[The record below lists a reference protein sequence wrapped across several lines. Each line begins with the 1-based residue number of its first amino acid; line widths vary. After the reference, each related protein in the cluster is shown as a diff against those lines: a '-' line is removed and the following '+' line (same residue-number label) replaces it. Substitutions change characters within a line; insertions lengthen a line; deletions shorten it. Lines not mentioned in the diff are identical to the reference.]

1 MRTVVLWSALVFLVA
16 MSAPALP
23 ARAQDLS
30 STNYQVLAPVIVSG
44 GGYSNSSSFS
54 VLGVI
59 SEFTHDIASSLSFGS
74 NPGFAAFPFVSTP
87 VVSATGGNASASLS
101 WTAATGVLGYSVS
114 SYSIGQS
121 GVSGGPYSFTSVG
134 NVLSSSVSGL
144 TNGSTYYFIIRA
156 HDQSSLVIATSS
168 QVSATPA
175 APAPPPPAGGGG
187 GGGGGGGIVSPQ
199 TIVNFSGRA
208 YPKSSVTFL
217 KDAQVAVTTIA
228 GTDAQFSAS
237 LTNLTG
243 GNYIFA
249 VYAEDKDGNRSSLLT
264 FPVAVTTG
272 ATTNVSGIFL
282 APTLSSDKSEV
293 KKGDTVTLFGQSV
306 PKSDIIISVN
316 SAEEFFGRTI
326 TDKDGVYLYNFDS
339 TVLEYGSHT
348 AKSKSSIGNE
358 LISSF
363 SATASFKVGTKNIIA
378 TKTTKCSIIGD
389 LNDDC
394 KVNLT
399 DFSIM
404 AYWYKR
410 TLSGNGFRADLN
422 RDGKVNLTDFSI
434 LAAHWTG

>member
-16 MSAPALP
+16 AGAPAPSAL
-23 ARAQDLS
+23 AQNLS

-54 VLGVI
+54 MLGVI
-59 SEFTHDIASSLSFGS
+59 SEFAHDITSSLSFGS

-87 VVSATGGNASASLS
+87 VVSATGSNASASLS
-101 WTAATGVLGYSVS
+101 WTAAVGVLGYSVS
-114 SYSIGQS
+114 GYSIGQS
-121 GVSGGPYSFTSVG
+121 SVSGGPYSFTSVG

-144 TNGSTYYFIIRA
+144 SNGSTYYFIIRA

-175 APAPPPPAGGGG
+175 APPPPPPAGGGG
-187 GGGGGGGIVSPQ
+187 GGGGGGTIIPQ

-217 KDAQVAVTTIA
+217 KDAQIAVTTIA

-282 APTLSSDKSEV
+282 APTLSADKSEV

-326 TDKDGVYLYNFDS
+326 TDKDGIYLYNFDT

-363 SATASFKVGTKNIIA
+363 SAITNFKVGTKNVIA

-389 LNDDC
+389 LNNDC